1 MSGFRGKIN
10 LISKQ
15 QYEAQLQQIFRLLLE
30 NNSQEEIAR
39 ELNISTRS
47 VARYYQRIEN
57 RYGEMQRQ
65 KTYDT
70 IFLESQLF
78 KNRMLQLYNILEKKA
93 QDPKING
100 NECAKC
106 CEVAADVAIEVLKME
121 SEGIHKI
128 VKDAL
133 ITEKEATRRTLSLS
147 TIRSSSN
154 SDSNMMYDE
163 LEKSC

>member
-1 MSGFRGKIN
+1 MSSSRYKIK

-30 NNSQEEIAR
+30 NSSQEEIAR

-65 KTYDT
+65 KTDDT
-70 IFLESQLF
+70 LFTEAQFF
-78 KNRMLQLYNILEKKA
+78 KNRMLNLYKILEKKA
-93 QDPKING
+93 EDPKVNG

-106 CEVAADVAIEVLKME
+106 CEVAANIAIDVLKME
-121 SEGIHKI
+121 SEGIHKV

-133 ITEKEATRRTLSLS
+133 IAEKEATRR
-147 TIRSSSN
+147 RSSLAISN
-154 SDSNMMYDE
+154 RDRMMMEE

>member
-1 MSGFRGKIN
+1 MSCFRYKIK

-39 ELNISTRS
+39 ELHISTRS

-57 RYGEMQRQ
+57 RYGVMQRQ

-78 KNRMLQLYNILEKKA
+78 KNRMLHLYNILEKKA

-100 NECAKC
+100 NECARC
-106 CEVAADVAIEVLKME
+106 CEVASNIAIDVLKME
-121 SEGIHKI
+121 SEGIKA
-128 VKDAL
+128 VKQGLGQIA
-133 ITEKEATRRTLSLS
+133 EAANVA
-147 TIRSSSN
+147 RSSSAI
-154 SDSNMMYDE
+154 SDSDLMDE

>member
-1 MSGFRGKIN
+1 MIN
-10 LISKQ
+10 KQ

-39 ELNISTRS
+39 ELHISTRS

-65 KTYDT
+65 KTFDT

-78 KNRMLQLYNILEKKA
+78 KNRMLHLYKILEKKA
-93 QDPKING
+93 EDPKVNG

-106 CEVAADVAIEVLKME
+106 AEVAANIALDVLKME
-121 SEGIHKI
+121 SEGIKA

-133 ITEKEATRRTLSLS
+133 VAEKEATRRSSS
-147 TIRSSSN
+147 TISSSN
-154 SDSNMMYDE
+154 SVRDMMMNE
-163 LEKSC
+163 LENSC